1 VTGPFRL
8 DGRVA
13 LVTGA
18 GSARGIGRAVA
29 GTLAA
34 AGARVALA
42 DLDGEG
48 ARRNAEELGAGAI
61 GLAVDVTDAASV
73 DGAAAAVRGRLGP
86 VDVLVCSAGI
96 SRATPIW
103 DIGMEEFDRVMAIN
117 VRGTFACLRAALP
130 DMRERGWGRVIM
142 LGSQAGKQ
150 GGGVF
155 GAAHYACSKAALRG
169 LCQGA
174 ARELGQFGIT
184 CNVIAPGMIDT
195 DIMVAGG
202 ATAEQVG
209 RIAERVTASVPVRRV
224 GRTADIAAAALYLAS
239 EEAGYVTGEVLD
251 VNGGAYFD

>member
-1 VTGPFRL
+1 MTEPFRL

-18 GSARGIGRAVA
+18 GSARGIGREVARAFAV
-29 GTLAA
+29 

-42 DLDGEG
+42 DVDGDG
-48 ARRNAEELGAGAI
+48 ARRNAAELGSAAF
-61 GLAVDVTDAASV
+61 GLAVDVADPDSV
-73 DGAAAAVRGRLGP
+73 AGAVTEVRERLGP
-86 VDVLVCSAGI
+86 VEILVCSAGI
-96 SRATPIW
+96 SRGTAIW
-103 DIGMEEFDRVMAIN
+103 DITLEEFDQVMAIN
-117 VRGTFACLRAALP
+117 VRGGFLCLQAVLP
-130 DMRERGWGRVIM
+130 DMRSRGWGRVIF

-174 ARELGQFGIT
+174 ARELGPFGIT
-184 CNVIAPGMIDT
+184 CNTIAPGMVDT
-195 DIMVAGG
+195 EIIVTGG
-202 ATAEQVG
+202 ATPEQRDRLADRVAATSPIRRIG
-209 RIAERVTASVPVRRV
+209 RP
-224 GRTADIAAAALYLAS
+224 ADIAAAALFLAS